1 MGSKR
6 SPCMIHRTSVFKKL
20 AQGEYSRHRLRKA
33 QQVFK
38 KHVEESIH
46 ETFSIRMRK
55 DYARNFKT
63 LVQDRILQPPPSSL
77 SVFHAI
83 VQVYLMIISR
93 HIYLYKLNFSV
104 LFIYTTLVVVP
115 PGIRGVRPIP
125 PSGDVHR
132 CARIHT
138 CQPLLGWWNQQPWFT
153 NPRTR
158 VKSVK
163 VKIGISKKKPPK
175 KSGWGVVV
183 GVVDAIFCICWPF
196 PKCCL
201 FWGDLVDRTW
211 SVERALTSWGVK
223 LWSTTVMNSPGTSID
238 PSWALNR
245 SLGCRNQQIYHRYP
259 KKQILQHFF
268 WVKNDT
274 LNRMIAKLH
283 SKKCD
288 FHWQKPMLSNLHW
301 AQVGTQIH
309 HPPLTHEPRC

>member
-163 VKIGISKKKPPK
+163 VKIGISKKSHRKKWVGCIGGCSGCHFLYMLTLPK
-175 KSGWGVVV
+175 MLPLLRWFSWQ
-183 GVVDAIFCICWPF
+183 DLIC
-196 PKCCL
+196 
-201 FWGDLVDRTW
+201 G
-211 SVERALTSWGVK
+211 E
-223 LWSTTVMNSPGTSID
+223 SID
-238 PSWALNR
+238 VMGRQIVIYDCDEFTRNFYR
-245 SLGCRNQQIYHRYP
+245 SFMGLEQ
-259 KKQILQHFF
+259 
-268 WVKNDT
+268 
-274 LNRMIAKLH
+274 
-283 SKKCD
+283 
-288 FHWQKPMLSNLHW
+288 
-301 AQVGTQIH
+301 
-309 HPPLTHEPRC
+309 EPRLPQPADLS